1 MKPIRFLYFAVA
13 ISIAGQ
19 ALGQAPKPPVPKELP
34 QPKQQAVSK
43 PVPLGGVPKPAKLKP
58 VPLNVAPKPTP
69 PKAKPPA
76 ASKPVPLGQATKPK
90 TKPSRKPAT
99 SLKPRR
105 TLKSFPR
112 KQKKLNLIGGD
123 QIMLVGDG
131 LIEQMQKY
139 GYLEYRLTV
148 QNQGK
153 SLHFRNIGWTGDTP
167 AGIARDGLGTRQA
180 GHEPANEG
188 WLQLQKQIA
197 EIKPSVAI
205 IGYGMASSLYVSSLE
220 KFKADYQ
227 TLIANI
233 KANAQ
238 KKNPLRLVF
247 LAPIA
252 RDLGGKLP
260 DGEEHNI
267 ALEKYRG
274 IGDLAAEHDLV
285 CRFVPVSKTPS
296 GFIRAAVDARRNSS

>member
-1 MKPIRFLYFAVA
+1 
-13 ISIAGQ
+13 
-19 ALGQAPKPPVPKELP
+19 
-34 QPKQQAVSK
+34 
-43 PVPLGGVPKPAKLKP
+43 
-58 VPLNVAPKPTP
+58 
-69 PKAKPPA
+69 
-76 ASKPVPLGQATKPK
+76 
-90 TKPSRKPAT
+90 
-99 SLKPRR
+99 
-105 TLKSFPR
+105 
-112 KQKKLNLIGGD
+112 
-123 QIMLVGDG
+123 MLVGAG

-205 IGYGMASSLYVSSLE
+205 IGYGMASSLDGSSLE

-227 TLIANI
+227 TLIAHI

-247 LAPIA
+247 WPPSRTKIWEASCQMA
-252 RDLGGKLP
+252 RNTTSHWKSTVRSSAIWP
-260 DGEEHNI
+260 
-267 ALEKYRG
+267 R
-274 IGDLAAEHDLV
+274 
-285 CRFVPVSKTPS
+285 STTPGLS
-296 GFIRAAVDARRNSS
+296 ICTGF